1 MHKTFR
7 IPFIGIQIEKRKQL
21 PKRNT
26 KEPKRPL
33 PPLLLPALDFAGA
46 LVLAEGPFQP
56 PVAVAVP
63 LDDERSIPALGT
75 TKPVEVKSAPAGPT
89 AVTLPRRGGYGRVR
103 LYENA
108 RAPEVW
114 AVARAVV
121 VEGPVRKE
129 LLLPQGRGCMIVA
142 TPGMPDTPGLIS
154 SIFGSAVDVR
164 SASAIA
170 ICLLSRS

>member
-1 MHKTFR
+1 MKDPR
-7 IPFIGIQIEKRKQL
+7 
-21 PKRNT
+21 
-26 KEPKRPL
+26 RPL
-33 PPLLLPALDFAGA
+33 LPLLLSALDFAGA
-46 LVLAEGPFQP
+46 LVLAEGVELTFP
-56 PVAVAVP
+56 PLPPPAAVAVP
-63 LDDERSIPALGT
+63 LDTARFIPALGT
-75 TKPVEVKSAPAGPT
+75 TKPVEVKSAPAGAT
-89 AVTLPRRGGYGRVR
+89 AVTLPRRGEYGRVR

-121 VEGPVRKE
+121 VGGPVRKE
-129 LLLPQGRGCMIVA
+129 FLLPQGRGCMIVA
-142 TPGMPDTPGLIS
+142 TPGMPDTPGSIS

>member
-89 AVTLPRRGGYGRVR
+89 AVTLPRRGGVWQGTVVRERQGAGGLGGGEGRC
-103 LYENA
+103 
-108 RAPEVW
+108 
-114 AVARAVV
+114 
-121 VEGPVRKE
+121 
-129 LLLPQGRGCMIVA
+129 GRGSCEEGIVVA
-142 TPGMPDTPGLIS
+142 PREGLH
-154 SIFGSAVDVR
+154 D
-164 SASAIA
+164 
-170 ICLLSRS
+170 SRDAWDA